1 MALQTK
7 TIYGS
12 TSSANW
18 TYKIEVIENSI
29 DEDNLTSNITM
40 RLYLG
45 RAPGTSTTFFGGDL
59 TNSYNCGGETFSE
72 TSYHYESN
80 IVAGEYRLI
89 GSHTFNVSNTGSPTT
104 INISASMSTSQFT
117 PSSASASGTMTL
129 TEIIQGI
136 FRLRVSGAWKKA
148 TPYLRVNGAWK
159 KCKAYLRDSGS
170 WKKGV

>member
-7 TIYGS
+7 TIDGS
-12 TSSANW
+12 TSSVNW
-18 TYKIEVIENSI
+18 RYKIEVIENSI
-29 DEDNLTSNITM
+29 DEDNMTSNITM

-45 RAPGTSTTFFGGDL
+45 RAPGTSTTYFADDI
-59 TNSYNCGGETFSE
+59 TNNYNCGGQTFTETY
-72 TSYHYESN
+72 YHNEQN
-80 IVAGEYRLI
+80 VVAGEYRLI

-104 INISASMSTSQFT
+104 INISSSMSAPLMT
-117 PSSASASGTMTL
+117 PGSASASGTMTL

>member
-7 TIYGS
+7 TIDG
-12 TSSANW
+12 TTDNAGWN
-18 TYKIEVIENSI
+18 YKMEIEENSI

-40 RLYLG
+40 RLYIG
-45 RAPGTSTTFFGGDL
+45 RAYGYKTSFFGDDI
-59 TNSYNCGGETFSE
+59 TMNYNCGGNIFSI
-72 TSYHYESN
+72 TITRYESN

-89 GSHTFNVSNTGSPTT
+89 GSHTFNVSNTESPTT
-104 INISASMSTSQFT
+104 INISSSISAPEMV
-117 PSSASASGTMTL
+117 PHSASASGTMTL

-136 FRLRVSGAWKKA
+136 LRLRVNGVWKKA
-148 TPYLRVNGAWK
+148 TPYLRVNGAWG